1 MNILEKRARDNN
13 LVGLHVDWRTNQ
25 PNVYQLTSNSNW
37 IVGTTDQ
44 SNDLVRYMEMGI
56 FEYSSSKEI
65 VDSLNVYFHEEDKF
79 ELMEK

>member
-25 PNVYQLTSNSNW
+25 PHVYQLTSNSNW